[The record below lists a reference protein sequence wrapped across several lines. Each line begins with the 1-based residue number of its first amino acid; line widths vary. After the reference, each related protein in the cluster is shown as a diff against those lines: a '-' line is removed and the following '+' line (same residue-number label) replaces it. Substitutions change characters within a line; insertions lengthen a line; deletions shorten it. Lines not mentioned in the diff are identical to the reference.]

1 MLLHVPMAGEA
12 NTLFVAFFSMALFEN
27 AGEKLKRAICT
38 STVFPIKKLA
48 TMVYTTVWAKAI

>member
-27 AGEKLKRAICT
+27 AGEKTQTGYLH
-38 STVFPIKKLA
+38 
-48 TMVYTTVWAKAI
+48 